1 MATLWL
7 HYGYSMASLWLPL
20 AKHLRNCCRPGAEY
34 HPNIKVAVWHPEVIV
49 KKVKN
54 EHRFIG
60 LRTYVHWP
68 TNLCSSAH
76 EHRFIFS
83 RGAVGIKTV
92 LTCVPQKWQKIL
104 KTCHL
109 TLPRYLRDLYL
120 GHRLDKFT
128 VNYRGIHVNF
138 KHGLPVIPF
147 FIKYNI
153 KKNRTFARCYNSSFY
168 GKWKNIVCKSRD
180 YAFHS

>member
-1 MATLWL
+1 MATVWH
-7 HYGYSMASLWLPL
+7 HYGYPLPNTCET
-20 AKHLRNCCRPGAEY
+20 ATNRV
-34 HPNIKVAVWHPEVIV
+34 PNIKGKSGARRSGL

-68 TNLCSSAH
+68 TNIGSSAH

-92 LTCVPQKWQKIL
+92 LAGIPQKWQKIL
-104 KTCHL
+104 KTCYL
-109 TLPRYLRDLYL
+109 TFPPFPCYLRDLYL

-138 KHGLPVIPF
+138 RHGLPVISHYYR
-147 FIKYNI
+147 IQY
-153 KKNRTFARCYNSSFY
+153 KKISYL
-168 GKWKNIVCKSRD
+168 CKVL
-180 YAFHS
+180 